1 VPSYTQIHGAAKP
14 VQLLPAVPANGD
26 MIYFGIDSTMT
37 DSGPFVSLVFD
48 IGTAAVDIPGV
59 WQYWTAAGWANL
71 IEYQDNTVLLG
82 LAGVHSLH
90 WRAHT
95 DWATQTVNGVTA
107 YWIRFNVNSPLGGG
121 AVSPTQANRD
131 VYTAVTP
138 FVDIAAAQTS
148 GDLPTVAQIKVRNV
162 SCNPTAYPTSISK
175 SNAVIA
181 GLRSLARGANFS
193 AYINLADEQN
203 NPGIRIGVYDD
214 AAFANQLRSAS
225 GRAIQFTPIDTN
237 NEVRVLVDFSASLVN
252 EYIGRY
258 RAYLRT
264 INITASPPVYTVKLG
279 LYENDSLLMESAE
292 KDVPATV
299 STACVAIDMGEIA
312 IAPLH
317 GAETFGDLSFK
328 IWGQASSASGSIY
341 LCDLVLMPIDEWAG
355 EFHDPSSDF
364 AWAVTTEFY
373 VDADSITKPKRG
385 LITQLRRVS
394 DDARIAGW
402 QAITSGSQIILQASS
417 AQRLWFMTKRLFS
430 GADYDNH
437 SYVDMC
443 HTVRVNAVKRY
454 YSARGGN

>member
-1 VPSYTQIHGAAKP
+1 
-14 VQLLPAVPANGD
+14 
-26 MIYFGIDSTMT
+26 
-37 DSGPFVSLVFD
+37 
-48 IGTAAVDIPGV
+48 
-59 WQYWTAAGWANL
+59 
-71 IEYQDNTVLLG
+71 
-82 LAGVHSLH
+82 
-90 WRAHT
+90 
-95 DWATQTVNGVTA
+95 
-107 YWIRFNVNSPLGGG
+107 
-121 AVSPTQANRD
+121 
-131 VYTAVTP
+131 
-138 FVDIAAAQTS
+138 
-148 GDLPTVAQIKVRNV
+148 
-162 SCNPTAYPTSISK
+162 
-175 SNAVIA
+175 
-181 GLRSLARGANFS
+181 
-193 AYINLADEQN
+193 
-203 NPGIRIGVYDD
+203 
-214 AAFANQLRSAS
+214 
-225 GRAIQFTPIDTN
+225 
-237 NEVRVLVDFSASLVN
+237 VRVLVDFSASLVN